1 MIMNKFL
8 FGRVHSRPVDSE
20 VHLTVLA
27 VAIEEQLM
35 TAIVMIRT
43 KTRVMTN
50 LLTHTDLKI

>member
-1 MIMNKFL
+1 MYNVL
-8 FGRVHSRPVDSE
+8 FGRVPSRPMESE

-27 VAIEEQLM
+27 VAIKEQLM
-35 TAIVMIRT
+35 TAVVMTQT

>member
-1 MIMNKFL
+1 MIMYNVL
-8 FGRVHSRPVDSE
+8 FGRVPSRPMESE

-27 VAIEEQLM
+27 VAIKEQLM
-35 TAIVMIRT
+35 TAVVMTRT